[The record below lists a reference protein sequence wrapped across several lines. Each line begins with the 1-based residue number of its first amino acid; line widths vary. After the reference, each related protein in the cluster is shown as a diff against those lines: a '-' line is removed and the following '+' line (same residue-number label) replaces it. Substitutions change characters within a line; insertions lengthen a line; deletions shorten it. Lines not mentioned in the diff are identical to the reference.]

1 MFTPV
6 IGLEIHTQL
15 KTASKMFCGCVND
28 PEVEDPNSHVCPLCL
43 GHPGTLPVINKD
55 AVIKVLEAGKALNC
69 ELRDVSRFDRKN
81 YFYPDLPK
89 GYQISQDRRPLCF
102 NGYLMVGEKRV
113 RINRIHLEEDTGRL
127 IHDEK
132 KGYSLVDFNRSGVPL
147 MELVT
152 EADIR
157 SGEEAR
163 NFAEE
168 LRLIL
173 RHLEISDAN
182 MEKGQLRVEVNISL
196 SHMEGR
202 KGTRVEVKN
211 LNSFR
216 SVERAIDY
224 EIKRQG
230 AVLEKGGRVTQ
241 ETRGWSDSRQETFS
255 QRDKESVHD
264 YRYFP
269 EPDLPPLYL
278 NEPPFNKDKLHL
290 RAEMPQ
296 KKRKRFKEE
305 YGVTDKK
312 ELEVFIGDKELAN
325 YFEKVISELFDLI
338 RDGDR
343 KEMIQLVKSYILSDL
358 LGLLSGKSAGDCLV
372 TPENFAEFI
381 ALIYNRKISSK
392 IAKSVLKEMM
402 KKGEDPSHIIEE
414 QGLTQVDDKGE
425 IESVVEEVLKEN
437 EEAVADYKEG
447 KETALQ
453 FLVGQVMAKTKG
465 RAEPKKA
472 NEILKEKL
480 GSK

>member
-1 MFTPV
+1 MYPV

-15 KTASKMFCGCVND
+15 KTASKMFCSCVNE
-28 PEVEDPNSHVCPLCL
+28 PEVVEPNSHICPLCL

-55 AVIKVLEAGKALNC
+55 AVIKVLETGRALDC
-69 ELRDVSRFDRKN
+69 ELRDISRFDRKN

-89 GYQISQDRRPLCF
+89 GYQISQDRRPLCY
-102 NGYLMVGEKRV
+102 NGHLKVGEKRI

-163 NFAEE
+163 GFAEE

-173 RHLEISDAN
+173 RHLEISEGN
-182 MEKGQLRVEVNISL
+182 MEKGQMRVEVNISL

-202 KGTRVEVKN
+202 KGTRVEIKN

-216 SVERAIDY
+216 TVQKAVEY
-224 EIKRQG
+224 ETKRQKSI
-230 AVLEKGGRVTQ
+230 LEKGERIIQ
-241 ETRGWSDSRQETFS
+241 ETRGWDEGKQATFS
-255 QRDKESVHD
+255 QRDKEDVHD

-269 EPDLPPLYL
+269 EPDLPPLIL

-290 RAEMPQ
+290 RAELPQ
-296 KKRKRFKEE
+296 KKRERFIQE
-305 YGVTDKK
+305 YGITDKK
-312 ELEVFIGDKELAN
+312 EMEVFIGDKDLSN
-325 YFEKVISELFDLI
+325 YFEKVVSEISGLGNGKDI
-338 RDGDR
+338 KGA
-343 KEMIQLVKSYILSDL
+343 VHHAKSYLLSDL
-358 LGLLSGKSAGDCLV
+358 LGILGGESINECRI
-372 TPENFAEFI
+372 TPENFAEFVM
-381 ALIYNRKISSK
+381 LIHEKKISSK
-392 IAKSVLKEMM
+392 IAKGLLKEMS
-402 KKGEDPSHIIEE
+402 KKGEEPSHIVKEHNLS
-414 QGLTQVDDKGE
+414 QMDDRKE
-425 IESVVEEVLKEN
+425 IEKIVEEVLKEN
-437 EEAVADYKEG
+437 ETAVKDYKEG

-465 RAEPKKA
+465 KAEPGKVNETLKK
-472 NEILKEKL
+472 KL
-480 GSK
+480 S

>member
-15 KTASKMFCGCVND
+15 KTASKMFCGCVNN
-28 PEVEDPNSHVCPLCL
+28 PEKEEPNSHICPLCL
-43 GHPGTLPVINKD
+43 GHPGTLPVINKE

-102 NGYLMVGEKRV
+102 NGYLKVKEKRV

-127 IHDEK
+127 VHDDK

-157 SGEEAR
+157 SGEEAKA
-163 NFAEE
+163 FAEE

-173 RHLEISDAN
+173 RNLEISDAN
-182 MEKGQLRVEVNISL
+182 MEKGQMRVEVNISL

-216 SVERAIDY
+216 SVQRAIDY
-224 EIKRQG
+224 ETKRQQS
-230 AVLEKGGRVTQ
+230 VLEKGEKVVQ
-241 ETRGWSDSRQETFS
+241 ETRGWDDQKQETFS
-255 QRDKESVHD
+255 QREKEDLHD

-278 NEPPFNKDKLHL
+278 NEPPFNKDDLHL
-290 RAEMPQ
+290 QAEIPQ
-296 KKRKRFKEE
+296 KKRERFSKE
-305 YGVTDKK
+305 YGISDKK
-312 ELEVFIGDKELAN
+312 EMELFIGDRYLAD
-325 YFEKVISELFDLI
+325 YFEKVANSLFGLVEKE
-338 RDGDR
+338 DR
-343 KEMIQLVKSYILSDL
+343 QKIAQLAKSYLLSDL
-358 LGLLSGKSAGDCLV
+358 VGILEGKRIGECPIS
-372 TPENFAEFI
+372 PKSFAEFI
-381 ALIYNRKISSK
+381 MLIHKGEISSR
-392 IAKSVLKEMM
+392 IAKNVLREMA
-402 KKGEDPSHIIEE
+402 KKGEEPSHIIKEKN
-414 QGLTQVDDKGE
+414 LTQVDDTKE
-425 IESVVEEVLKEN
+425 LEEVVRSVLEEN
-437 EEAVADYKEG
+437 KEAVSDYREG

-465 RAEPKKA
+465 RAEPKKV
-472 NEILKEKL
+472 NEILRKKL
-480 GSK
+480 SQ